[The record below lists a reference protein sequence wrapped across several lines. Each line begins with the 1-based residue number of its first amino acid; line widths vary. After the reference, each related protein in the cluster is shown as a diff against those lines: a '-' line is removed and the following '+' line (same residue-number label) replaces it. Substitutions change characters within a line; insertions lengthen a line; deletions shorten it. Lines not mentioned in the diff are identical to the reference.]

1 MENYMKTLRN
11 LILGTAFI
19 CILTSGAFAADNSN
33 RLYGKITTVD
43 GDVFEGFIRWDKN
56 EVSWVDML
64 DGTKEIPKHN
74 SRKSRSKRK
83 SKNGIE
89 IFGVK
94 IGSSNS
100 YSYSFGNSAQSGI
113 RMGHIKSFEVIDDNT
128 ILLHLKSGTEVELSN
143 GSTDIGQDIREII
156 IEDKNEGEIELE
168 WDDLETVEFF
178 AANTNDESTLGE
190 RLYGTL
196 TTRSGDEYTGF
207 VCWDVDEVLTS
218 DVLNG
223 EHKDRSRK
231 IKFKNISAIE
241 RYSSNGAVV
250 FLSDGDEMLLRGT
263 NDVDDS
269 NRGIIIS
276 VPSFGQVQ
284 VAWDEFDKL
293 TFKPVP
299 NKAVSYDDFDGGRP
313 LRGTVYTE
321 DGESYEGTIR
331 WDNDEEY
338 TWEILNGEYHNIDF
352 DIEFGQIAKIEKKS
366 YRSSIVTLRNGM
378 ELRMRGSNDVD
389 EDNKGIFI
397 TTSNGEEIEVDWE
410 DFERL
415 EFK

>member
-1 MENYMKTLRN
+1 MKTLRN
-11 LILGTAFI
+11 IILGTAVI
-19 CILTSGAFAADNSN
+19 CILTAGVFAADNSN
-33 RLYGKITTVD
+33 RLYGKITTID

-74 SRKSRSKRK
+74 SRKSNKRK
-83 SKNGIE
+83 RRSHRDGVE

-113 RMGHIKSFEVIDDNT
+113 RMGHIKSFDVTDDNAV
-128 ILLHLKSGTEVELSN
+128 LLHLKSGEEVELSN
-143 GSTDIGQDIREII
+143 GSTDIGTDIREII

-168 WDDLETVEFF
+168 WDELESVEFYE
-178 AANTNDESTLGE
+178 ATTNDESTLGD

-196 TTRSGDEYTGF
+196 TTRRGDEYTGF

-218 DVLNG
+218 DILDG

-231 IKFKNISAIE
+231 IRFKTISAIE

-250 FLSDGDEMLLRGT
+250 HLSDGDELLLRGT

-276 VPSFGQVQ
+276 VPEFGQVQ
-284 VAWDEFDKL
+284 VDWDEFDKL
-293 TFKPVP
+293 VFQPIP
-299 NKAVSYDDFDGGRP
+299 NKAVSYNDFDGGKP
-313 LRGTVYTE
+313 LTGTVYTE
-321 DGESYEGTIR
+321 DGDSFEGKIR

-338 TWEILNGEYHNIDF
+338 TWEILNGEYHNVDF
-352 DIEFGQIAKIEKKS
+352 DIEFGKIAKIEKKS
-366 YRSSIVTLRNGM
+366 YRSSIVTLKNGL
-378 ELRMRGSNDVD
+378 EIRMRGSNDVD

-397 TTSNGEEIEVDWE
+397 TTSDGEEIEVDWE
-410 DFERL
+410 DFERV